1 MRRLFASV
9 AATAAETQAERSGDQ
24 VVPHAN
30 VVMDRGFDVPG
41 TPAQVW
47 PWLVQLGKE
56 RGGWYLPRRVER
68 VVPPARRATRVVDP
82 RWQGLAVGERIPDY
96 GGPEEYF
103 EAVEVEPPGP
113 AGAHLVYR
121 SQRGRVQVSWA
132 ITLTPTGAGTRVH
145 LRLRLGEVRR
155 VRLAESLGELVDALS
170 IAGMAAGLR
179 ERVGEPTDLS

>member
-9 AATAAETQAERSGDQ
+9 AATAAEIQAALPGDQ
-24 VVPHAN
+24 VVPQAN

-68 VVPPARRATRVVDP
+68 VVPPARRATRQVEA
-82 RWQGLAVGERIPDY
+82 RWQGLSVGERIPDY

-103 EAVEVEPPGP
+103 EAVQVEAP
-113 AGAHLVYR
+113 AHLVYR
-121 SQRGRVQVSWA
+121 SERGRVQVSWA
-132 ITLTPTGAGTRVH
+132 IMLTSHHSGTRVH
-145 LRLRLGEVRR
+145 LRLRLGDVRR
-155 VRLAESLGELVDALS
+155 AWLAESLGELVDALT

-179 ERVGEPTDLS
+179 ERLRA